1 MVYVEQAGKRR
12 IDQRPVACCNR
23 SRRARTGIWTLTTA
37 IDARDREA
45 AICEAV
51 DRGNQIVIVPYRLVS
66 GVNLRH

>member
-1 MVYVEQAGKRR
+1 MSSSRQA
-12 IDQRPVACCNR
+12 AHR
-23 SRRARTGIWTLTTA
+23 SAPDRVLQPIARAHRTGIWTLTTA

-66 GVNLRH
+66 EGSTPAAH